1 MMKVIALLLLC
12 VAQLS
17 YAQDTVYLRND
28 KMRPFLVIFHPEH
41 VRQTRSAVIVCS
53 GGSYGGLA
61 NIKEGIPA
69 AKELAASGITAF
81 LLNYRL
87 PQGNNTL
94 PLSDLQL
101 ALHYVNQHANAYDLK
116 KDKIGIMGFSAGG
129 HLVSGIGTHW
139 KNSYDSVAAPLRP
152 AFMVLVYPVISF
164 ADSLT
169 HRQSRSNFLGKDTTA
184 KRVEEFSNELQV
196 SGDTPPTFIT
206 TAMDDK
212 LVIAQNSL
220 YFAAALRQHRIP
232 VETFLYVK
240 GGHGYGIHNS
250 TAEVQWIE
258 ACIEWIKKEK
268 WKN

>member
-1 MMKVIALLLLC
+1 MKLIALLLLC

-41 VRQTRSAVIVCS
+41 VRQTRSAVVVCS
-53 GGSYGGLA
+53 GGSYGGIA
-61 NIKEGIPA
+61 DRKEGIPA
-69 AKELAASGITAF
+69 AKALAASGITAF
-81 LLNYRL
+81 LLDYRL

-101 ALHYVNQHANAYDLK
+101 ALHWVNQHAKAYHIRAN
-116 KDKIGIMGFSAGG
+116 KIGVMGFSAGG
-129 HLVSGIGTHW
+129 HLVSSIGTHW
-139 KNSYDSVAAPLRP
+139 KNNYDSVAAPVKP

-184 KRVEEFSNELQV
+184 NRIQEFSNELQV
-196 SGDTPPTFIT
+196 SADTPPTFIT

-212 LVIAQNSL
+212 LVIPENSL
-220 YFAAALRQHRIP
+220 YFTAALRQHRIP

-240 GGHGYGIHNS
+240 GGHGYGIHNA
-250 TAEVQWIE
+250 TVEVQWME
-258 ACIEWIKKEK
+258 PCIEWIKKEK